1 MGMEQWSWHAEYLN
15 TAANYRRC
23 GRYAD
28 ARRYIYRAAGLRL
41 YLNAIGQ
48 K

>member
-15 TAANYRRC
+15 TAANCRRC

-28 ARRYIYRAAGLRL
+28 AWRYLHRARGLRL
-41 YLNAIGQ
+41 YLTAIKKG
-48 K
+48 